1 MNDMEEELLFR
12 VVFIVTYGL
21 FFIVRVY
28 FRIYKFYKDRKE
40 STRIEARDEP
50 KEYGKLAK
58 IGMAVIIL
66 GYLISAI
73 VYVLIP
79 EYIVW
84 AQFPFPALVRWAGCA
99 VALMTIPLLAW
110 IHITLGKHFSP
121 DLVMKDNHMIVTS
134 GPYSRVRHPMYTV
147 LITFSIGVSII
158 SANLLLIAFS
168 VLLVMLF
175 PFLAR
180 QEEQMLLD
188 GLGEE
193 YGQYMERTGRFFPR
207 LRHKEK

>member
-1 MNDMEEELLFR
+1 MEEELLFR
-12 VVFIVTYGL
+12 VVFVVTYG
-21 FFIVRVY
+21 FFLVVRCY
-28 FRIYKFYKDRKE
+28 FRFYKATKE
-40 STRIEARDEP
+40 STQIVVRDEP
-50 KEYGKLAK
+50 IEYGKLAK
-58 IGMAVIIL
+58 TGIAVIVL

-99 VALMTIPLLAW
+99 VAIMTIPLLAW
-110 IHITLGKHFSP
+110 IHIALGKHYAA
-121 DLVMKDNHMIVTS
+121 DLVMKDNHKLVTS
-134 GPYSRVRHPMYTV
+134 GPYSRIRHPMYTV
-147 LITFSIGVSII
+147 LITFSIGISII

-193 YGQYMERTGRFFPR
+193 YSQYMERTGRFFPR
-207 LRHKEK
+207 LRRKEK

>member
-12 VVFIVTYGL
+12 VVFVVTYG
-21 FFIVRVY
+21 FFLVVRGY
-28 FRIYKFYKDRKE
+28 FRFYILKKE
-40 STRIEARDEP
+40 STQIAARDEP
-50 KEYGKLAK
+50 TEYGKLAK
-58 IGMAVIIL
+58 IGISVIIL

-79 EYIVW
+79 EYVVW
-84 AQFPFPALVRWAGCA
+84 AHLPVPVLVRWAGCV
-99 VALMTIPLLAW
+99 VAIMTIPLLAW
-110 IHITLGKHFSP
+110 IHITLGKHFAP
-121 DLVMKDNHMIVTS
+121 DLVMKENHMMVTS

-147 LITFSIGVSII
+147 LITFSIGVAII
-158 SANLLLIAFS
+158 SANLLPMAFS

-188 GLGEE
+188 RFGEE
-193 YGQYMERTGRFFPR
+193 YGRYMERTGRFFPP
-207 LRHKEK
+207 LRRKKE

>member
-1 MNDMEEELLFR
+1 MEEELLFR

-21 FFIVRVY
+21 FFVVRVY

-58 IGMAVIIL
+58 IGIAVIIL

-99 VALMTIPLLAW
+99 VAIMTIPLLAW
-110 IHITLGKHFSP
+110 IHIALGKHYAA
-121 DLVMKDNHMIVTS
+121 DLVMKDNHKLVTS
-134 GPYSRVRHPMYTV
+134 GPYSRIRHPMYTV
-147 LITFSIGVSII
+147 LITFSIGISII
-158 SANLLLIAFS
+158 SGNLLLIAFS

-193 YGQYMERTGRFFPR
+193 YSQYMERTGRFFPR
-207 LRHKEK
+207 LRRKEK